1 MEAFVQ
7 AEGEEREEKEIS
19 KEACMTLIF
28 VRIFFIL
35 LSIIVGF
42 QIGSFVQIGS
52 IDFANIGAGIGF
64 IVALSIIVF
73 EFIMRK
79 VSVRGLS
86 SAVFGLLFGL
96 IMAKLVSD
104 TLSLIQLD
112 PTLLYSLRVVLTLVF
127 CYIGM
132 IVAMRGKD
140 EFNIIVPYVKF
151 SRQDQREEFVILDT
165 SVIIDGRIADICTTR
180 FLEGKFIVPRFV
192 LRELQKIA
200 DSNDSL
206 KRARGRRGMDILSK
220 LQKNPN
226 IDIKIHNEDFSDIK
240 EVDAKI
246 VKLAKIL
253 SAKVFTNDYNLNKIS
268 EIQGVK
274 VLNVNE
280 LANALRPVV
289 LPGETL
295 EIRLVK
301 EGKEYNQ
308 GVGYLEDG
316 TMVVVDNG
324 RRSIGQNVRVV
335 VGSVLQT
342 AAGRMIFGKLP
353 EDIKRNHR

>member
-1 MEAFVQ
+1 
-7 AEGEEREEKEIS
+7 
-19 KEACMTLIF
+19 MTLVFI
-28 VRIFFIL
+28 RIFFII
-35 LSIIVGF
+35 LSIIIGF

-52 IDFANIGAGIGF
+52 SDFSTMGAAIGF
-64 IVALSIIVF
+64 IVAVSIILF
-73 EFIMRK
+73 EFMMRK

-86 SAVFGLLFGL
+86 SAVFGLIFGL

-104 TLSLIQLD
+104 TLSLLKLD
-112 PTLLYSLRVVLTLVF
+112 QTLLYSLKVVLTLIF
-127 CYIGM
+127 CYLGM
-132 IVAMRGKD
+132 IVAIRGRD

-151 SRQDQREEFVILDT
+151 SRQDQKDELVILDT
-165 SVIIDGRIADICTTR
+165 SVIIDGRIADICNIR

-192 LRELQKIA
+192 LKELQQIA
-200 DSNDSL
+200 DSSDSL
-206 KRARGRRGMDILSK
+206 KRARGRRGMDILGK

-226 IDIKIHNEDFSDIK
+226 IDVKIHNEDFTDVK

-246 VKLAKIL
+246 VKLAKVL
-253 SAKVFTNDYNLNKIS
+253 SARVFTNDYNLNKIA

-289 LPGETL
+289 LPGESL
-295 EIRLVK
+295 DIRLIK

-308 GVGYLEDG
+308 AVGYLEDG

-324 RRSIGQNVRVV
+324 RRLIGQNVRVV

-353 EDIKRNHR
+353 EDIKRNNRR

>member
-1 MEAFVQ
+1 
-7 AEGEEREEKEIS
+7 
-19 KEACMTLIF
+19 MTLIF
-28 VRIFFIL
+28 IRVFFII
-35 LSIIVGF
+35 LSIIIGF
-42 QIGSFVQIGS
+42 QIGSFIQGGEM
-52 IDFANIGAGIGF
+52 DFAMIGAMTGGVI
-64 IVALSIIVF
+64 AMAIILF
-73 EFIMRK
+73 EFAMRN

-104 TLSLIQLD
+104 TLALIPLD
-112 PTLLYSLRVVLTLVF
+112 ETMLYSLRVVLTLVF
-127 CYIGM
+127 CYLGM
-132 IVAMRGKD
+132 VVAIRGRD

-151 SRQDQREEFVILDT
+151 SRQGQKDELVILDT
-165 SVIIDGRIADICTTR
+165 SVIIDGRIADIANIR
-180 FLEGKFIVPRFV
+180 FLEGKFVVPRFV
-192 LRELQKIA
+192 LKELQQIA
-200 DSNDSL
+200 DSSDSL
-206 KRARGRRGMDILSK
+206 KRARGRRGMDILAK
-220 LQKNPN
+220 LQKNSN
-226 IDIKIHNEDFSDIK
+226 IDVKIHNEDFHDVG

-246 VKLAKIL
+246 IKLAKIL
-253 SAKVFTNDYNLNKIS
+253 SAKVFTNDYNLNKIA
-268 EIQGVK
+268 EIQGVS

-289 LPGETL
+289 LPGESMD
-295 EIRLVK
+295 IRLIK

-324 RRSIGQNVRVV
+324 RRLIGQNVRVV

-353 EDIKRNHR
+353 ENVNAKKSRH

>member
-1 MEAFVQ
+1 
-7 AEGEEREEKEIS
+7 
-19 KEACMTLIF
+19 MTLVFI
-28 VRIFFIL
+28 RIFFII
-35 LSIIVGF
+35 LSIIIGYQV
-42 QIGSFVQIGS
+42 GSFVQAGEA
-52 IDFANIGAGIGF
+52 DFAMMGAAVGLM
-64 IVALSIIVF
+64 VALSIIVV

-86 SAVFGLLFGL
+86 SAVFGLIFGL

-112 PTLLYSLRVVLTLVF
+112 ETLLYSLRVVLTLIF
-127 CYIGM
+127 CYLGM
-132 IVAMRGKD
+132 IVAIRGRD

-151 SRQDQREEFVILDT
+151 SRQDEKGELVILDT
-165 SVIIDGRIADICTTR
+165 SVIIDGRIVDICNTR
-180 FLEGKFIVPRFV
+180 FFEGKFVVPRFV
-192 LRELQKIA
+192 LKELQQIA
-200 DSNDSL
+200 DSSDSL
-206 KRARGRRGMDILSK
+206 KRARGRRGMDILTK

-226 IDIKIHNEDFSDIK
+226 IDVKIHNEDFPDMK
-240 EVDAKI
+240 EVDTKL
-246 VKLAKIL
+246 VRLAKVL
-253 SAKVFTNDYNLNKIS
+253 SAKIFTNDYNLNKIA

-274 VLNVNE
+274 VLNINE

-295 EIRLVK
+295 NIRLVK

-308 GVGYLEDG
+308 AVGYLEDG

-353 EDIKRNHR
+353 EDVRRNKR

>member
-1 MEAFVQ
+1 
-7 AEGEEREEKEIS
+7 
-19 KEACMTLIF
+19 MTLIF
-28 VRIFFIL
+28 IRVFFIL

-42 QIGSFVQIGS
+42 QIGSFVHS
-52 IDFANIGAGIGF
+52 ENLDFGMIGAAIGL
-64 IVALSIIVF
+64 IIAVSIILF

-86 SAVFGLLFGL
+86 SAVFGLIFGL

-104 TLSLIQLD
+104 TLSLIKLD

-127 CYIGM
+127 CYLGM
-132 IVAMRGKD
+132 IVAIRGKD
-140 EFNIIVPYVKF
+140 EFNIIIPYIKF
-151 SRQDQREEFVILDT
+151 SRQDKKDELVILDT
-165 SVIIDGRIADICTTR
+165 SVIIDGRIADICKVK
-180 FLEGKFIVPRFV
+180 FLDGKFIVPRFV
-192 LRELQKIA
+192 LRELQQIA
-200 DSNDSL
+200 DSSDSL
-206 KRARGRRGMDILSK
+206 KRARGRRGMDILAK
-220 LQKNPN
+220 LQKNTN
-226 IDIKIHNEDFSDIK
+226 IDVKIHSEDFLDLK
-240 EVDAKI
+240 EVDAKL
-246 VKLAKIL
+246 VKLAKVL
-253 SAKVFTNDYNLNKIS
+253 GAKVFTNDYNLNKIA
-268 EIQGVK
+268 EIQGVG

-289 LPGETL
+289 LPGEAL
-295 EIRLVK
+295 DIRLVK

-324 RRSIGQNVRVV
+324 RRSIGQSKRVV

-353 EDIKRNHR
+353 EDLKKNRH